1 MEGLDLFS
9 PNLGDESS
17 ESSLSEMESDAGQ
30 SDSDFEVA
38 PSRPKRKGLT
48 VHISTQGSKER
59 LGGAGS
65 EGIVDVVG
73 EEEVGRDFEI
83 EKVCVGCVSVHCVC
97 IHF

>member
-17 ESSLSEMESDAGQ
+17 ESSLSEAESDAGQ
-30 SDSDFEVA
+30 SDSDFEVV
-38 PSRPKRKGLT
+38 PPRPKRKGLT

-59 LGGAGS
+59 LGGGS

-83 EKVCVGCVSVHCVC
+83 EKVCVGCVCV
-97 IHF
+97 